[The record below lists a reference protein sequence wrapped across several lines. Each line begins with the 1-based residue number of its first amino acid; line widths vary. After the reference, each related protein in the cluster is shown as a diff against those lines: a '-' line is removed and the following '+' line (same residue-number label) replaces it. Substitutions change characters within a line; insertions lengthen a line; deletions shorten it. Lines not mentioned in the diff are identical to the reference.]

1 MTVGL
6 DVWVRE
12 DVARALRA
20 AQVAGREA
28 QTGMEREG
36 SNAHLPGSS
45 PPHGEGQAVLSGEMA
60 AYWRGYEAALATIGA
75 AFGLTLP
82 GHLLLTDDFDR
93 QLAGT
98 APPSKANGYNQSWDL
113 GLRGERE

>member
-1 MTVGL
+1 MGL
-6 DVWVRE
+6 DVWFRE

-28 QTGMEREG
+28 QTGMESEG
-36 SNAHLPGSS
+36 NAHPTGAS
-45 PPHGEGQAVLSGEMA
+45 PPSGEGQAVLSREMA

-93 QLAGT
+93 HLAGT
-98 APPSKANGYNQSWDL
+98 APPSRANGHSQSDL
-113 GLRGERE
+113 GVRGEWE

>member
-1 MTVGL
+1 MGL
-6 DVWVRE
+6 DVWFRE

-28 QTGMEREG
+28 QTGIESEDVHCTEDSQTVPSR
-36 SNAHLPGSS
+36 
-45 PPHGEGQAVLSGEMA
+45 EMA
-60 AYWRGYEAALATIGA
+60 AFWRGYGAALATIGA

-93 QLAGT
+93 HLAGT
-98 APPSKANGYNQSWDL
+98 APSSKANGHGQSWDL
-113 GLRGERE
+113 GVRGERE

>member
-1 MTVGL
+1 MNMGL
-6 DVWVRE
+6 DVWFRE

-28 QTGMEREG
+28 QTGMESEDVPYTEDREV
-36 SNAHLPGSS
+36 
-45 PPHGEGQAVLSGEMA
+45 VLSREMA

-82 GHLLLTDDFDR
+82 GHLLLTDDLDG

-98 APPSKANGYNQSWDL
+98 PPSKANGHSQPWDL
-113 GLRGERE
+113 GVRGEWE